1 MSQINIKTSS
11 LEDLLKEDLIIP
23 PYQRPYSWTVDQIK
37 PLLDDL
43 FNKKQNDILIMGGII
58 LHKEVGSNKINIVD
72 GQQRLITYSIIKYIF
87 EENDSKLLNHE
98 FKHHESLKNIRKN
111 AQYIQ
116 LFKKKKSNLNLQ
128 NIHFI
133 VVTTPTLDDAFAF
146 FDSQNTRG
154 KSLEDYDVLKAHH
167 LRFIKDDILATQ
179 CAKDWEKIE
188 KRKQQEKSTIGL
200 GLLLETYLARGRKW
214 SNNVH
219 RQPLIR
225 EEFKSQRK
233 SKKDTKSYLLNKYQQ
248 AALFSSWEYH
258 PTKENVLKFKFEEI
272 DATFK
277 VGGIEIHS
285 NFNQFFPF
293 QIAQTIEGGE
303 LFFWYT
309 QKYYALTKTIFS
321 SDNENTTEEFK
332 SLIRGLDFF
341 NYNTGCTYVK
351 DVFKATLIFYIDKFG
366 YDKLDKIA
374 ECLFFSVYWL
384 RFKQSTVQYS
394 SIYKYIREE
403 FNPFAL
409 IKEASYPEFI
419 LDVSNEYIEDKSNF
433 ETNDYKGFR
442 YNMIDEIVKHPKY
455 FRLINLN
462 NTSFKKIKD
471 V

>member
-1 MSQINIKTSS
+1 MSQIKIKTAS
-11 LEDLLKEDLIIP
+11 LEDLLKEDLNIP
-23 PYQRPYSWTVDQIK
+23 AYQRPYSWTVEQLK

-43 FNKKQNDILIMGGII
+43 FNRKEGDLLIMGGVI
-58 LHKEVGSNKINIVD
+58 LHNDISKNVINIVD

-87 EENDSKLLNHE
+87 DESESTLLNCE
-98 FKHHESLKNIRKN
+98 FQHNESIRNIKKNVQFIN
-111 AQYIQ
+111 LY
-116 LFKKKKSNLNLQ
+116 KKKKSNINLKK
-128 NIHFI
+128 IHFI
-133 VVTTPTLDDAFAF
+133 VVSTTELDDAFAF

-167 LRFIKDDILATQ
+167 LRFIKDDLLATA
-179 CAKDWEKIE
+179 CTKDWEKIE
-188 KRKQQEKSTIGL
+188 KLKQQEKSNVGL

-219 RQPLIR
+219 RQPQIR

-233 SKKDTKSYLLNKYQQ
+233 SKKDSKSYSLNKYQQ

-258 PTKENVLKFKFEEI
+258 PIKENVLKFKFEEI

-277 VGGIEIHS
+277 VGGIEIHT

-309 QKYYALTKTIFS
+309 QKYYALSKTIFS
-321 SDNENTTEEFK
+321 SGNEKTSEEFK
-332 SLIRGLDFF
+332 NLMRGLECF

-366 YDKLDKIA
+366 YDKLDVIA
-374 ECLFFSVYWL
+374 KSLFFSLYWL
-384 RFKQSTVQYS
+384 RFKQKTVQYS
-394 SIYKYIREE
+394 SVYKYIREE
-403 FNPFAL
+403 FNPFSL
-409 IKEASYPEFI
+409 IKEASFPEFI
-419 LDVSNEYIEDKSNF
+419 IDKCSEYTEDKSNF
-433 ETNDYKGFR
+433 AMDKSSGIRN
-442 YNMIDEIVKHPKY
+442 NMMKDIIDKPSI
-455 FRLINLN
+455 FSLINLN
-462 NTSFKKIKD
+462 NTSFKIIEN